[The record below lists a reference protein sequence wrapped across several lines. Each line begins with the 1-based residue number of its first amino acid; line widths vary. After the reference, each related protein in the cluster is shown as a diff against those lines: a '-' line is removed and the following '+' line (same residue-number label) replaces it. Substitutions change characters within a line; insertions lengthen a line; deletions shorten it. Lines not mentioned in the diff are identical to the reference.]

1 MNQSEDD
8 KKVELEEAMGAA
20 EEAPAKGGS
29 IVDDLMFSE
38 LMRPYE
44 KTVEAHFS
52 GREAVVYRSVSL
64 PAKQSDIKPRK
75 LRAYETITDAEVNYE
90 MPPVENLEDAERLK
104 QLNHHLGSSVYTKE
118 EGLRAQWQKGFSTKQ
133 TPSDKKRYKRDMGE
147 AMVRIKIEGLKDGL
161 LQNADEEND
170 KGHLNFLP
178 ASTFNLEEHIDQEY
192 GYNGYMP
199 YLEED
204 IKKLKKDEEGNK

>member
-1 MNQSEDD
+1 MNQSKDDMKKCSEDAKD
-8 KKVELEEAMGAA
+8 ATEDI
-20 EEAPAKGGS
+20 PAKGGS
-29 IVDDLMFSE
+29 IVDDLMFAE

-64 PAKQSDIKPRK
+64 PAKPGDIKPRK
-75 LRAYETITDAEVNYE
+75 LREYETITDAEVNYE
-90 MPPVENLEDAERLK
+90 MPSVEDLQDEERLK

-118 EGLRAQWQKGFSTKQ
+118 EGLRVQWQKGYSTKK

-147 AMVRIKIEGLKDGL
+147 AMVRIKIDGVKDGL

-178 ASTFNLEEHIDQEY
+178 SSMFNLEEHIDQEY
-192 GYNGYMP
+192 GYGGYMP
-199 YLEED
+199 FLEED
-204 IKKLKKDEEGNK
+204 LKKLKKDEEDK